1 MVGRLA
7 SFALGSA
14 ISRRRTQAAM
24 SQHFQAQ
31 QAQQAQQ
38 QEIEKLKAAQA
49 APPQQQPPQQQEDI
63 TQQLQK
69 LAGLHQNGILTDE
82 EFKKAKDALISKL

>member
-24 SQHFQAQ
+24 SHHFQAQ

-49 APPQQQPPQQQEDI
+49 SQPQQQQQEDI

-69 LAGLHQNGILTDE
+69 LADLHQKGVLTDE
-82 EFKKAKDALISKL
+82 EFKKAKDSLISKL